1 MKDNNMKDNS
11 SRKKLAS
18 RNVKEKKI
26 STTNHVY
33 SKSSKNKSNKL
44 DKVLQ
49 IWNDIND
56 GKVNLTY
63 AIAGYTYGDRLPI
76 FNSQDLTMLLIQ
88 YGYDLQAIK
97 EFIQDFVDVHD
108 KNPNTPIVMVS
119 ANLANI
125 YLSVK
130 PINK

>member
-1 MKDNNMKDNS
+1 MKDYS

-18 RNVKEKKI
+18 RNVKEKQV
-26 STTNHVY
+26 STTNHVH

-76 FNSQDLTMLLIQ
+76 FDSQDLTMLLIQ
-88 YGYDLQAIK
+88 YGYDLQTIK

>member
-18 RNVKEKKI
+18 RNVKEKKV
-26 STTNHVY
+26 STTNHVQ
-33 SKSSKNKSNKL
+33 SKNKSNKL

-88 YGYDLQAIK
+88 YGYDLQSIK

>member
-1 MKDNNMKDNS
+1 MKDNNMRDYS

-18 RNVKEKKI
+18 RNVKEKKV
-26 STTNHVY
+26 STTNHVH

-44 DKVLQ
+44 DNVLQ

-56 GKVNLTY
+56 GKVNLAY

-88 YGYDLQAIK
+88 YGYDLQTIK

-125 YLSVK
+125 YTTVK
-130 PINK
+130 PI

>member
-18 RNVKEKKI
+18 RNVKEKKV
-26 STTNHVY
+26 STTNHVQ
-33 SKSSKNKSNKL
+33 SKNKSNKL

-88 YGYDLQAIK
+88 YGYDLQTIK

>member
-1 MKDNNMKDNS
+1 MKDNNMKDHS

-18 RNVKEKKI
+18 RNVKEKKV
-26 STTNHVY
+26 STTNHVQ
-33 SKSSKNKSNKL
+33 SKNKSNKL

-88 YGYDLQAIK
+88 YGYDLQTIK

>member
-18 RNVKEKKI
+18 RNVKEKKV
-26 STTNHVY
+26 STTNHVQ
-33 SKSSKNKSNKL
+33 SKNKSNKL